1 MDTTSLTA
9 KQSVVLILYGVILWF
24 VAASLVRVIGPM
36 GAFDG
41 VAGFISFALIIPGT
55 VPAIYGAR
63 CIAKL
68 QTNQTAA
75 AILIVTAA
83 ALLLDGIA
91 HAWFPKLYG
100 TDPALIIKGAAAIF
114 WGAGV
119 GLVLGLVM
127 NKPSVPRA

>member
-9 KQSVVLILYGVILWF
+9 KQGVVLMLYGVILWF
-24 VAASLVRVIGPM
+24 VAASLVRVIGPT

-41 VAGFISFALIIPGT
+41 VAGLISFALIIPGT

-63 CIAKL
+63 WIAKL

>member
-1 MDTTSLTA
+1 MHAPSLTT
-9 KQSVVLILYGVILWF
+9 KQITILVLYGVILWF
-24 VAASLVRVIGPM
+24 AAANLVRIIGPM

-41 VAGFISFALIIPGT
+41 ATAFISFALVIPGT

-63 CIAKL
+63 WIAKL
-68 QTNQTAA
+68 QTDQTAT
-75 AILIVTAA
+75 AIMIVTAA

-119 GLVLGLVM
+119 GLVLGLAM
-127 NKPSVPRA
+127 NRSSR

>member
-1 MDTTSLTA
+1 MHAPSLTT
-9 KQSVVLILYGVILWF
+9 KQITILALYGVILWF
-24 VAASLVRVIGPM
+24 AAANLVRVIGPM

-41 VAGFISFALIIPGT
+41 MAGLMSFALVIPGT

-63 CIAKL
+63 WIAKL
-68 QTNQTAA
+68 QTDQTAI

-119 GLVLGLVM
+119 GLVLGLAM
-127 NKPSVPRA
+127 NRSSR